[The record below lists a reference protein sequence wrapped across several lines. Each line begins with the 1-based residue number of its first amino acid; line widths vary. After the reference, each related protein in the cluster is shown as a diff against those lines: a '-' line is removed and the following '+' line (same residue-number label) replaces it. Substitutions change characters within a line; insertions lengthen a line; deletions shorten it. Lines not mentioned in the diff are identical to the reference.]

1 MSDIELGCRWHFAP
15 FSGGRE
21 DGPNDAASTTYKRMP
36 YPSLIRESI
45 QNSLD
50 AAQSPAVPVRMEYTI
65 GRVQRSEFANFFG
78 IRRHIEGCL
87 DYYKRNKDAENIYRP
102 MLGYF
107 DSSKVNER
115 IRYVKISDSGT
126 RGMEYNPGDTSCP
139 FYAFVRSAGVS
150 SKENDRA
157 GGSFG
162 FGKAAYF
169 NISPLRV
176 ILVSTMTATG
186 KHFFQGIASL
196 CTHTIDG
203 GEKVVAVGFYDNNGG
218 EPVDCDESI
227 PQPFR
232 RYVPGTSIFIMG
244 VTDDKKD
251 VYPQM
256 EEAVLSDFW
265 MAIHD
270 KRLEVTIGDVTKDKD
285 IVPITADTLREKI
298 EKMFLDDTDRAA
310 YRKSYNPRPYYM
322 AVAGRNVDKRC
333 FYFEKAMPTLGL
345 LRFYAFKNKDAAD
358 KIVYMRDPR
367 MVVYGKKN
375 GTHYGFY
382 GVVLCD
388 DPKGNRILREMENPE
403 HNKWSQKYWKVNGK
417 NHPKGKD
424 AEADIRDF
432 VTSAIE
438 KMFPA
443 KDSTVQAIQGLD
455 DFLYIPTAVEA
466 DNSGGSSLVGD
477 TTDSTTDTES
487 SPTTNIKDAKEQAS
501 AETTTIG
508 KVLIMSNDPAGH
520 HNDPGGSL
528 LAGHGNGNRK
538 SNGGGGTSATNITGR
553 YSSGGG
559 IGGTVQTEIPVR
571 YRSYARKGDGKT
583 VHTII
588 IHSDFDVT
596 SGRIDLL
603 VGGEQKDEEM
613 PVTDCSQGTAVGN
626 TICGLR
632 IVKGKNVL
640 TLMFADNMRHA
651 IKLKAYEFK

>member
-1 MSDIELGCRWHFAP
+1 MSDLELGCEWHFAT
-15 FSGGRE
+15 FTGGRE
-21 DGPNDAASTTYKRMP
+21 DGPNDAASTTYKGVP

-50 AAQSPAVPVRMEYTI
+50 AALSTDVPVKMEYTI
-65 GRVQRSEFANFFG
+65 GRVKRLDYTNFFG
-78 IRRHIEGCL
+78 IRKHIEGCL
-87 DYYKRNKDAENIYRP
+87 EYYKDNKDAENIYRP
-102 MLGYF
+102 MLKYF
-107 DSSKVNER
+107 DPSKVDER
-115 IRYVKISDSGT
+115 IWYIKISDSNT
-126 RGMEYNPGDTSCP
+126 TGMDYKKGDTSCP
-139 FYAFVRSAGVS
+139 FYAFVRSSGVS
-150 SKENDRA
+150 SKNDENA

-169 NISPLRV
+169 NMSPLRI
-176 ILVSTMTATG
+176 ILVSTMTTSG

-203 GEKVVAVGFYDNNGG
+203 GEKVVAVGFYDNNSG

-232 RYVPGTSIFIMG
+232 RYTSGTSIFIMG
-244 VTDDKKD
+244 VTDDKTSI
-251 VYPQM
+251 YPQM
-256 EEAVLSDFW
+256 KEAVLRNFW

-270 KRLEVTIGDVTKDKD
+270 KRLEVTIGDVTKNEGA
-285 IVPITADTLREKI
+285 ITIAADTLKQEM
-298 EKMFLDDTDRAA
+298 ETVFPDDIDEAA
-310 YRKSYNPRPYYM
+310 FAKRYNPRPYYM
-322 AVAGRNVDKRC
+322 AVANKDSGDPY
-333 FYFEKAMPTLGL
+333 FYFKKEMETLGL
-345 LRFYAFKNKDAAD
+345 MRFYALKNKDAAD

-367 MVVYGKKN
+367 MVVYAKKN
-375 GTHYGFY
+375 KTHHGFY

-388 DPKGNRILREMENPE
+388 NPKGNRILREMENPE
-403 HNKWSQKYWKVNGK
+403 HDKWSHSNWKVEGK
-417 NHPKGKD
+417 NSPIGKD
-424 AEADIRDF
+424 AENDLGNF
-432 VTSAIE
+432 VKYAIE
-438 KMFPA
+438 TMFPD

-477 TTDSTTDTES
+477 TTDGTTDSES
-487 SPTTNIKDAKEQAS
+487 SPTTNIKDAKEQTPTD
-501 AETTTIG
+501 TTAIG

-520 HNDPGGSL
+520 HNDPAGSL

-571 YRSYARKGDGKT
+571 YRSFARKGNGKT

-613 PVTDCSQGTAVGN
+613 PVATCSQGSAVGN